1 MGVDMTEVFI
11 WAAAAFCFA
20 ALCLHLVSCAMV
32 AWRARAGEPPL
43 APPVDGPPISLV
55 RPVCGIEP
63 FSEETLRSSFL
74 LDYPVYEL
82 IFCVAKG
89 SDPIVPLVERLIAEH
104 PQVRARL
111 IIGDERISAN
121 PKLNNMVKGW
131 EGAAHERIVFAD
143 SNVLMPRDY
152 LQRLLAA
159 WDAKAGLVCSPP
171 VGSRPHGFF
180 AELEC
185 AFLNT
190 FQARWQVTADTVG
203 YGFAQGKTLFY
214 RRDILEAAGG
224 IRALAAE
231 LAEDAATTKIVRA
244 AGLRVRL
251 VDAPFEQPLGLRPF
265 LEVWGRQVRWA
276 RLRRATFPWLYLGEF
291 IASALS
297 PMLIGAL
304 ALAFIAPAAL
314 PVYAVLY
321 LAIWYAGEAMLAA
334 SAGWHLSWRMPA
346 AWLLRDALLLG
357 VWVEGWRPAK
367 FTWRGNEMTPAASG
381 AAK

>member
-1 MGVDMTEVFI
+1 MSALEGFFI

-20 ALCLHLVSCAMV
+20 ALCLHLVTCALV
-32 AWRARAGEPPL
+32 AWRARTGEPLL
-43 APPVDGPPISLV
+43 APPADGPPITLV
-55 RPVCGIEP
+55 RPVCGLEP
-63 FSEETLRSSFL
+63 FSEETLRSSFT

-89 SDPIVPLVERLIAEH
+89 NDPIVPLVERLIAEH
-104 PQVRARL
+104 PQVHARL
-111 IIGDERISAN
+111 IVGDERISAN

-131 EGAAHERIVFAD
+131 EGAAHDHIVFAD

-152 LQRLLAA
+152 LQRLVAQ

-214 RRDILEAAGG
+214 RRDILDAAGG

-244 AGLRVRL
+244 AGLKVRL
-251 VDAPFEQPLGLRPF
+251 VDAPFEQPLGARPF
-265 LEVWGRQVRWA
+265 REVWNRQVRWA
-276 RLRRATFPWLYLGEF
+276 RLRRATFPALYAGEF
-291 IASALS
+291 FASALS
-297 PMLIGAL
+297 PMLVGAL
-304 ALAFIAPAAL
+304 ALAFIAPVAL
-314 PVYAVLY
+314 PAYAVLY

-334 SAGWHLSWRMPA
+334 SAGWYLTWRSPF
-346 AWLLRDALLLG
+346 AWLMRDALLIAI
-357 VWVEGWRPAK
+357 WAEGWRQAR